1 MVKSFYSHN
10 QLLDSESQQKNVMI
24 TQYLASTQNVSF
36 GSNETQFM
44 KNCNEHMLQ
53 SPFERI
59 DI

>member
-1 MVKSFYSHN
+1 MVKSFYSHI
-10 QLLDSESQQKNVMI
+10 QLLDSEFQQKNVMI
-24 TQYLASTQNVSF
+24 TQYLASTQTVSF

-53 SPFERI
+53 SAFESI